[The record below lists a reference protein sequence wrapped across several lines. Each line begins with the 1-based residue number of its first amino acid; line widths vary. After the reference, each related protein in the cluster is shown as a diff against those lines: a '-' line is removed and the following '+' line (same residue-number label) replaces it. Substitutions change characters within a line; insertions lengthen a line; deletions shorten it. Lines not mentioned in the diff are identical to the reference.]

1 MLWWGSE
8 SRGTILPSSL
18 ILSVRQRKPGLNCI
32 GDEVEEETAVVG
44 KVATIAKVG
53 ILAGVDG
60 LPAGLGVVG
69 LSCSSTAWS
78 DPVGGM

>member
-1 MLWWGSE
+1 M
-8 SRGTILPSSL
+8 
-18 ILSVRQRKPGLNCI
+18 
-32 GDEVEEETAVVG
+32 VG